1 MDKKVPF
8 IGREAVA
15 AAKGKRPTKRL
26 VQFALQDPQP
36 LLYHNEPIF
45 MDGRNVG
52 YVTSAGYSFTE
63 KCAIGMGYVKH
74 PDGVDRALIDGA
86 KFEIVVADK
95 GVPARASLK
104 PFYDPKGE
112 RLKM

>member
-1 MDKKVPF
+1 M
-8 IGREAVA
+8 
-15 AAKGKRPTKRL
+15 
-26 VQFALQDPQP
+26 
-36 LLYHNEPIF
+36 N
-45 MDGRNVG
+45 GRNVG

-74 PDGVDRALIDGA
+74 PEGVDQALIDGS
-86 KFEIVVADK
+86 KFEIEVADK
-95 GVPARASLK
+95 KVPARASLK

>member
-1 MDKKVPF
+1 MDKAVPF

-15 AAKGKRPTKRL
+15 AEKGKRLSKRL

-36 LLYHNEPIF
+36 LLYHNEPIY

-52 YVTSAGYSFTE
+52 YVTSAGYSFTMNG
-63 KCAIGMGYVKH
+63 AIGMGYVRH
-74 PDGVDRALIDGA
+74 PDGVDQALIDGA
-86 KFEIVVADK
+86 RFEIQVADK
-95 GVPARASLK
+95 KVPARASLR

>member
-1 MDKKVPF
+1 
-8 IGREAVA
+8 VA
-15 AAKGKRPTKRL
+15 EQKGKKLTKRL

-45 MDGRNVG
+45 MNGRNVG
-52 YVTSAGYSFTE
+52 YITSAGYSFTE
-63 KCAIGMGYVKH
+63 NCAIGMGYVKH
-74 PDGVDRALIDGA
+74 PEGVDQALIDSA
-86 KFEIVVADK
+86 RFEIEVADK
-95 GVPARASLK
+95 KVPARASLK